1 MVNLFPEEVGSL
13 SSIHSERSSS
23 YSRSNYWKSR
33 WWIVRNFVSLAII
46 LDIIFET
53 ISSSFSYFYL
63 FLLL

>member
-13 SSIHSERSSS
+13 SSIHSK
-23 YSRSNYWKSR
+23 RSNYWKIR

-53 ISSSFSYFYL
+53 ISSSFFYFYL